1 MGAAISSLKE
11 REVRLDRVDQD
22 GEKME
27 SPPKLGLRTIYITPL
42 HGMTDLTTE
51 VWFQSLGTSLGRC

>member
-1 MGAAISSLKE
+1 MGVAISSLKE

-42 HGMTDLTTE
+42 HGMTNLTTE
-51 VWFQSLGTSLGRC
+51 VWF